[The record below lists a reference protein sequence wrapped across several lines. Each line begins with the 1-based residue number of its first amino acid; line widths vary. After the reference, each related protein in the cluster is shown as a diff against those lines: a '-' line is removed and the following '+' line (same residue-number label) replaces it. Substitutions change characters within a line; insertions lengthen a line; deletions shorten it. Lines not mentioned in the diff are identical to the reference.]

1 MPEIRRFVSR
11 FVAFFRASKADS
23 DLTREI
29 NAHLRLLED
38 EFVAKGMA
46 REEARYAAKRAF
58 GGVEQ
63 TKERQ
68 RDART
73 FAWLMGWSID
83 LKLGVRMMKK
93 TPGLTII
100 AVLAL
105 AVGIAAGATYFEFV
119 THLFRP
125 KLSFPGADRLVG
137 LLNWDLSKANV
148 EDRSLYEFVAWK
160 TQLTT
165 VEDLGAG
172 SQAEE
177 ILTSENGRAE
187 SARGWEISA
196 SAFRVLPIPPLYGRP
211 LLDVDEKPSAEPVIV
226 IGEDLWKTLFDSDPQ
241 VIGRTVRFG
250 LSPRT
255 IVGVMPR
262 TFGFPMSSAFWTPM
276 HLNEATVKK
285 GEGSLIRIFGR
296 LVPGADLKQA
306 QAELETIAARVNE
319 GEVGEAQVRQRAASS
334 NDRPGRSQSAPTTA
348 RYSVHM
354 YVDSIWVDF
363 WRSASTNTLFLIV
376 YSINLPF
383 IALLGICAANVAQL
397 IFARTTARESE
408 ITVRRAL
415 GASRVRIVGQFV
427 AEALVLAS
435 LAAVVGLAAVPSA
448 LREIRD
454 MIGFNL
460 PFWWNEQLGF
470 ETIAYSA
477 LLVVVA
483 ALVIGGI
490 PALRATGSH
499 MNKRLKEAGAGGA
512 TMRFGKLWTGVIV
525 TQVAV
530 TVILLLG
537 LTSGSWIVY
546 QRNAGAA
553 EAALPKNEYFIG
565 TVSLEQGATPERQLA
580 VRRELQRRL
589 NADPDVINA
598 TFAVDLPGEVDED
611 TASLEIASSS
621 AAAITVRQA
630 VPVGSNHFE
639 TFRLALVAGRVF
651 TASEIEE
658 RRNVVIVDE
667 TFVRLVLGRKNSI
680 GQLVRESG
688 AEQNGTPGPWK
699 EIVGVVRDILPAP
712 DKTAADA
719 MYYRPAGPNNNDWQ
733 IVVHSSKNPLARIR
747 SVVAETDSRIRLGSV
762 TTIERERERDHEAV
776 GHLMRVLGILAVTT
790 LMLAAAGIHSLISF
804 TLASRTR
811 EIGIR
816 TALGAAPLRIVRN
829 VLSPPFIKVVI
840 GIVLGSIPATVL
852 IFDWLIWGI
861 SAGMISVVV
870 VSVAAFIIAVTVISS
885 IWPVR
890 RALKIP
896 PTEALRIT

>member
-38 EFVAKGMA
+38 QFVAKGMTS
-46 REEARYAAKRAF
+46 EEARYAAKRAF

-68 RDART
+68 RDTRT

-100 AVLAL
+100 AVIAL
-105 AVGIAAGATYFEFV
+105 AVGMGAGASYYEFV

-148 EDRSLYEFVAWK
+148 EDRSLYEFAAWK
-160 TQLTT
+160 PQLTT
-165 VEDLGAG
+165 VQDLGAG
-172 SQAEE
+172 WQIEE
-177 ILTSENGRAE
+177 ILTSENGRTE

-226 IGEDLWKTLFDSDPQ
+226 IGEDLWKTLFNSDPQ
-241 VIGRTVRFG
+241 VIGRTVQFG
-250 LSPRT
+250 VSPRT
-255 IVGVMPR
+255 VVGIMPR
-262 TFGFPMSSAFWTPM
+262 TFGFPLSSAYWTPM
-276 HLNEATVKK
+276 HLDTAAIKR
-285 GEGSLIRIFGR
+285 GEGPLIRIFGR
-296 LVPGADLKQA
+296 LAPGADLKQA
-306 QAELETIAARVNE
+306 QAELETIAGRMPE
-319 GEVGEAQVRQRAASS
+319 PTEAGRANATRTRASI
-334 NDRPGRSQSAPTTA
+334 
-348 RYSVHM
+348 HM
-354 YVDSIWVDF
+354 YVDSFWVDF
-363 WRSASTNTLFLIV
+363 WRSASTQFLFLIV
-376 YSINLPF
+376 YSVNLPF

-397 IFARTTARESE
+397 IFARTSARESE

-415 GASRVRIVGQFV
+415 GASRGRIVGQFV

-448 LREIRD
+448 LREIRN

-460 PFWWNEQLGF
+460 PFWWNEQLGI

-477 LLVVVA
+477 LLVFIS
-483 ALVIGGI
+483 ALVIGGV
-490 PALRATGSH
+490 PALRATGSQ
-499 MNKRLKEAGAGGA
+499 MNARLKEAGAGGA

-530 TVILLLG
+530 TVILLSG
-537 LTSGSWIVY
+537 LASAGWIVY
-546 QRNAGAA
+546 RRNAGTAQ
-553 EAALPKNEYFIG
+553 AALPKNEYFIG
-565 TVSLEQGATPERQLA
+565 IVTLEQGATAERQMA

-611 TASLEIASSS
+611 TISLELASTSEGRGE
-621 AAAITVRQA
+621 APTVREA
-630 VPVGSNHFE
+630 VPVGSNYFE
-639 TFRLALVAGRVF
+639 TFRLPLVAGRVF
-651 TASEIEE
+651 TAGEIEE

-667 TFVRLVLGRKNSI
+667 TFVRLVLGGRNAI
-680 GQLVRESG
+680 GQMVRESR
-688 AEQNGTPGPWK
+688 AEQNDTPVPWQ
-699 EIVGVVRDILPAP
+699 EIVGVVRDIVPAP
-712 DKTAADA
+712 DKTTADA
-719 MYYRPAGPNNNDWQ
+719 MFYRPAGPNNNDWQ
-733 IVVHSSKNPLARIR
+733 LVVHSSKNPLARIR
-747 SVVAETDSRIRLGSV
+747 SVVADTDHGIRLGSV
-762 TTIERERERDHEAV
+762 MTIEKERERDHEAV
-776 GHLMRVLGILAVTT
+776 GHLMRVLAIIAATT

-804 TLASRTR
+804 ALASRTR

-829 VLSPPFIKVVI
+829 VLSPPFIKICI
-840 GIVLGSIPATVL
+840 GIVVGGIPSVAL
-852 IFDWLIWGI
+852 IYDWLDWGI
-861 SAGMISVVV
+861 SVGMIAVVAV
-870 VSVAAFIIAVTVISS
+870 LVTAFIIAVALISS
-885 IWPVR
+885 VGPVR

-896 PTEALRIT
+896 PMEALRTT